1 MKIMDLQ
8 EKPTLSIRQTTSVK
22 DLPDLIGRNYGKIMA
37 YMGKAGV
44 EPSGAPFV
52 MYYNLDMENL
62 DVEMGFPVPEG
73 SLSSFPAEGV
83 EDIRKGKLPG
93 GKTAYALHTGPYE
106 TMEKAY
112 NDLTAFVERE
122 GCKPESFVYEVYL
135 NSPTEVPAE
144 ELQTEIFFPLK

>member
-52 MYYNLDMENL
+52 RYYNLDMEN
-62 DVEMGFPVPEG
+62 
-73 SLSSFPAEGV
+73 
-83 EDIRKGKLPG
+83 
-93 GKTAYALHTGPYE
+93 
-106 TMEKAY
+106 
-112 NDLTAFVERE
+112 
-122 GCKPESFVYEVYL
+122 
-135 NSPTEVPAE
+135 
-144 ELQTEIFFPLK
+144 